1 MAFTGTNSMVQ
12 VGVSMVLQDRFTQE
26 AGKISGS
33 FNGMMNEINNW
44 NRGINM
50 AIGYSFDAGRAMI
63 GGMYDAYK
71 YSAGVS
77 KEILLAAKMS
87 GATTKQQNEMFRL
100 AQEIN
105 SRNPL
110 TALDIASGE
119 KFMAMA
125 GNAPDQIKKM
135 IEPAAQLAAIFGM
148 NLGGKGGVADLMT
161 NIMATFNIP
170 GTQAIDVVDKLG
182 IATTSTNMSL
192 NDLAAAFQY
201 SGAEFR
207 NAKMDMG
214 TAAAAIGVLGDQ
226 GIQASSAG
234 TALANMYRYLT
245 LSITGQR
252 KKGYEALKAIGIDPK
267 SLLDAKGNLKDISTL
282 IKTIGDHLGKDASTQ
297 KATSFFYNAVGV
309 RGSRA
314 LSGLLQDYWTGRN
327 KLETVL
333 AKYNDP
339 KNADWTNKAMQD
351 YMNSPQGKIDVLTSS
366 FENLKVSA
374 GAALAD
380 VFNPILKGLT
390 VIAQVVNTITNTGF
404 GGWVIRIGSM
414 SLMIFTAI
422 QGFRM
427 IYMTTRMITTTFR
440 QQNLQQTQQQT
451 RLVAMNAVYA
461 QIEAHLRTMVAL
473 QMQLT
478 GMQMAP
484 GTRMILPM
492 GGTLGKSKGGKV
504 TVGVPTSIS
513 PNGRIT
519 PGGYANA
526 ISGAAG
532 AVAGAAAGAAGAA
545 AAAGGRAA
553 AGATIGVG
561 SRILGFL
568 GGPWGI
574 GLSIGIPII
583 VDLLGK
589 WFSKDQEENDEAA
602 KRQDDLIQMQNL
614 IQQNMRGDITNA
626 VREGVIQGN
635 AQSPQRL
642 RLDYNSSVHPGSS
655 PAFSEDT
662 DFNYTIIN

>member
-87 GATTKQQNEMFRL
+87 GATTQQQTEMFKL

-105 SRNPL
+105 ARNPL
-110 TALDIASGE
+110 TDVDITSGE

-170 GTQAIDVVDKLG
+170 GSQATDVVDKLG

-252 KKGYEALKAIGIDPK
+252 KKGYEALQAIGIDPK

-282 IKTIGDHLGKDASTQ
+282 VKTIGDHLGKDASTQ

-327 KLETVL
+327 KLETVI

-339 KNADWTNKAMQD
+339 NNANWTSNTMQD
-351 YMNSPQGKIDVLTSS
+351 YMKSPQGRIDALTSS

-374 GAALAD
+374 GAALAE

-390 VIAQVVNTITNTGF
+390 VIAQVVNNITNTGF

-414 SLMIFTAI
+414 SIMIFTAI

-427 IYMTTRMITTTFR
+427 IYMTTRMITTTFQ

-451 RLVAMNAVYA
+451 RLVAMNTVYA
-461 QIEAHLRTMVAL
+461 QMEAHLRTMVAL

-484 GTRMILPM
+484 GTRMVLPM

-519 PGGYANA
+519 PGGYANV
-526 ISGAAG
+526 ISSA
-532 AVAGAAAGAAGAA
+532 AGAAAGAAGAA

-602 KRQDDLIQMQNL
+602 KRQEDLIQMQNL

-635 AQSPQRL
+635 AQSPQRV
-642 RLDYNSSVHPGSS
+642 RVDYNGSVHPGSG
-655 PAFSEDT
+655 PAFSDDT

>member
-87 GATTKQQNEMFRL
+87 GATTQQQNELFRL

-105 SRNPL
+105 ARNPL

-119 KFMAMA
+119 RFMAMA

-170 GTQAIDVVDKLG
+170 GSQATDVVDKLG

-252 KKGYEALKAIGIDPK
+252 KKGYEALQSIGIDPK
-267 SLLDAKGNLKDISTL
+267 SLLTAKGDLKDIAT
-282 IKTIGDHLGKDASTQ
+282 IVKIIGDHLGKNASTQ

-314 LSGLLQDYWTGRN
+314 MSALLQDYWTGRN

-339 KNADWTNKAMQD
+339 NNANWTSNTMQD
-351 YMNSPQGKIDVLTSS
+351 YMKSPQGRIDALTSS

-390 VIAQVVNTITNTGF
+390 VISKVVNTITNTGF

-414 SLMIFTAI
+414 SVMIFTAI

-451 RLVAMNAVYA
+451 RLVAMNGVYA

-492 GGTLGKSKGGKV
+492 GGTLGKSKGGRV

-513 PNGRIT
+513 PNGGRIN

-526 ISGAAG
+526 ISSA
-532 AVAGAAAGAAGAA
+532 AGAAAGAAGAA
-545 AAAGGRAA
+545 AAAGGRVAA
-553 AGATIGVG
+553 KATFSLG
-561 SRILGFL
+561 RTLLGFL
-568 GGPWGI
+568 GGWP
-574 GLSIGIPII
+574 GLAISIGAPII
-583 VDLLGK
+583 IDLLGGI
-589 WFSKDQEENDEAA
+589 FKDNKESNDEAA
-602 KRQDDLIQMQNL
+602 RRQEDLIQMQNL

-642 RLDYNSSVHPGSS
+642 RLDYNNGSIHPSSGPIFGD
-655 PAFSEDT
+655 DT
-662 DFNYTIIN
+662 DFNYGIFN

>member
-33 FNGMMNEINNW
+33 FKGMMNEINDW

-87 GATTKQQNEMFRL
+87 GATTQQQNEMFRL

-170 GTQAIDVVDKLG
+170 GTQATDVVDKLG

-207 NAKMDMG
+207 NAKMDIG
-214 TAAAAIGVLGDQ
+214 TASAAIGVLGDQ

-252 KKGYEALKAIGIDPK
+252 KKGYEALKAIGIEPK

-282 IKTIGDHLGKDASTQ
+282 VKTIGDHLGKDASTQ

-327 KLETVL
+327 KLETVM

-351 YMNSPQGKIDVLTSS
+351 YMKSPQGRIDALTSS

-380 VFNPILKGLT
+380 VFNPILKGIT
-390 VIAQVVNTITNTGF
+390 TISNVVNQITNTGF
-404 GGWVIRIGSM
+404 GGWIIRVGSM
-414 SLMIFTAI
+414 SVMIFTAI

-427 IYMTTRMITTTFR
+427 IYMTTRMITTTFQ
-440 QQNLQQTQQQT
+440 QQNAQQTQQQAK
-451 RLVAMNAVYA
+451 LVGMNAVYT
-461 QIEAHLRTMVAL
+461 QMEAHLRTMVAL

-478 GMQMAP
+478 GLQMAP
-484 GTRMILPM
+484 GTRMTLPM
-492 GGTLGKSKGGKV
+492 GGTLGKSKSGNV

-526 ISGAAG
+526 ISTATGAA
-532 AVAGAAAGAAGAA
+532 AGAAAGAAG
-545 AAAGGRAA
+545 RAA
-553 AGATIGVG
+553 AGATVGVG

-589 WFSKDQEENDEAA
+589 WFNKDREENDAEA
-602 KRQDDLIQMQNL
+602 KRQEDLMQMQNL
-614 IQQNMRGDITNA
+614 IQQNMAGNITNA

-635 AQSPQRL
+635 SQSPQRFTI
-642 RLDYNSSVHPGSS
+642 DYNGTVNPGAIPSFNND
-655 PAFSEDT
+655 P
-662 DFNYTIIN
+662 DFNFTLVN

>member
-170 GTQAIDVVDKLG
+170 GTQAVDVVDKLG

-267 SLLDAKGNLKDISTL
+267 SLLTAKGDLKDIATI
-282 IKTIGDHLGKDASTQ
+282 IKIIGDHLGKNASTQ

-314 LSGLLQDYWTGRN
+314 MSALLQDYWTGRN

-484 GTRMILPM
+484 GTRMNLPM

-526 ISGAAG
+526 ISSAAG
-532 AVAGAAAGAAGAA
+532 AAAGAAGAAGAA
-545 AAAGGRAA
+545 AAAGRAA
-553 AGATIGVG
+553 AGATLGVG

-589 WFSKDQEENDEAA
+589 WFNKDQEENDEAA
-602 KRQDDLIQMQNL
+602 KRQEDLIQMQNL
-614 IQQNMRGDITNA
+614 IQQNMSGNITNA

-642 RLDYNSSVHPGSS
+642 RLDYNSSVHPGSG

>member
-182 IATTSTNMSL
+182 IATTSTNMSI

-267 SLLDAKGNLKDISTL
+267 SLLTAKGDLKDIATI
-282 IKTIGDHLGKDASTQ
+282 IKIIGDHLGKNASTQ

-314 LSGLLQDYWTGRN
+314 MSALLQDYWTGRN

-478 GMQMAP
+478 GMSMAP
-484 GTRMILPM
+484 GTRMNLPM
-492 GGTLGKSKGGKV
+492 VGTLGKSKGGKV

-526 ISGAAG
+526 ISSA
-532 AVAGAAAGAAGAA
+532 AGAAAGAAGAA

-553 AGATIGVG
+553 AKATFSLG
-561 SRILGFL
+561 RTLLGFL
-568 GGPWGI
+568 GGWP
-574 GLSIGIPII
+574 GLAISIGAPVII
-583 VDLLGK
+583 DLLGGI
-589 WFSKDQEENDEAA
+589 FKDNKESNDEAA
-602 KRQDDLIQMQNL
+602 KRQEDLIQMQNL
-614 IQQNMRGDITNA
+614 IQQNMSGNITNA

-642 RLDYNSSVHPGSS
+642 RLDYNSSVHPGSG

>member
-87 GATTKQQNEMFRL
+87 GATTQQQNEMFRL

-119 KFMAMA
+119 RFMAMA

-170 GTQAIDVVDKLG
+170 GSQATDVVDKLG

-214 TAAAAIGVLGDQ
+214 SAAAAIGVLGDQ

-267 SLLDAKGNLKDISTL
+267 SLLTAKGDLKDIAT
-282 IKTIGDHLGKDASTQ
+282 IVKIIGDHLGKNASTQ

-314 LSGLLQDYWTGRN
+314 MSALLQDYWTGRN

-339 KNADWTNKAMQD
+339 NNANWTSNTMQD
-351 YMNSPQGKIDVLTSS
+351 YMKSPQGRIDALTSS

-390 VIAQVVNTITNTGF
+390 VISHIVNNITNTGF
-404 GGWVIRIGSM
+404 GGWIIRVGSM
-414 SLMIFTAI
+414 SVMIFTAI

-451 RLVAMNAVYA
+451 KLVAMNAVYA

-492 GGTLGKSKGGKV
+492 GGTLGKSKGGRV
-504 TVGVPTSIS
+504 TVGVPTS
-513 PNGRIT
+513 GRIN

-526 ISGAAG
+526 ISSA
-532 AVAGAAAGAAGAA
+532 AGAAAGAAGAATAVGAA

-583 VDLLGK
+583 VDLLGR

-602 KRQDDLIQMQNL
+602 KRQEDLIQMQNL

-642 RLDYNSSVHPGSS
+642 RLDYNGSVHPGSG
-655 PAFSEDT
+655 PAFSDDT

>member
-267 SLLDAKGNLKDISTL
+267 SLLTAKGDLKDIATI
-282 IKTIGDHLGKDASTQ
+282 IKIIGDHLGKNASTQ

-314 LSGLLQDYWTGRN
+314 MSALLQDYWTGRN

-451 RLVAMNAVYA
+451 KLVAMNAVYA

-484 GTRMILPM
+484 GTRMNLPM

-526 ISGAAG
+526 ISSA
-532 AVAGAAAGAAGAA
+532 AGAAAGAAGAA
-545 AAAGGRAA
+545 AAAGRAA
-553 AGATIGVG
+553 AGATLGVG

-602 KRQDDLIQMQNL
+602 KRQEDLIQMQNL

-642 RLDYNSSVHPGSS
+642 RLDYNSSVHPGSG

>member
-33 FNGMMNEINNW
+33 FKGMMNEINDW

-87 GATTKQQNEMFRL
+87 GATTQQQNEMFRL

-119 KFMAMA
+119 RFMAMA

-170 GTQAIDVVDKLG
+170 GTQATDVVDKLG

-252 KKGYEALKAIGIDPK
+252 KKGYEALKAIGIEPK

-282 IKTIGDHLGKDASTQ
+282 VKTIGDHLGKDASTQ

-327 KLETVL
+327 KLETVM
-333 AKYNDP
+333 ARYHDP

-351 YMNSPQGKIDVLTSS
+351 YMKSPQGRIDALTSS

-380 VFNPILKGLT
+380 VFNPILKGIT
-390 VIAQVVNTITNTGF
+390 TISNVVNQITNTGF
-404 GGWVIRIGSM
+404 GGWVIRVGSM
-414 SLMIFTAI
+414 SVMIFTAI

-427 IYMTTRMITTTFR
+427 IYMTTRMITTTFQ
-440 QQNLQQTQQQT
+440 QQNAQQTQQQAK
-451 RLVAMNAVYA
+451 LVGMNAVYT
-461 QIEAHLRTMVAL
+461 QMEAHLRTMVAL

-484 GTRMILPM
+484 GTRMTLPM
-492 GGTLGKSKGGKV
+492 GGTLGKSKSGNV

-526 ISGAAG
+526 ISTATGAA
-532 AVAGAAAGAAGAA
+532 AGAAAGAAGRTAA
-545 AAAGGRAA
+545 KATFSLGR
-553 AGATIGVG
+553 TL
-561 SRILGFL
+561 LGFF
-568 GGPWGI
+568 GGWP
-574 GLSIGIPII
+574 GLAISIGAPVII
-583 VDLLGK
+583 DLLSGI
-589 WFSKDQEENDEAA
+589 FRDNQESHDAEA
-602 KRQDDLIQMQNL
+602 KRQEDLMQMQNL
-614 IQQNMRGDITNA
+614 IQQNMAGNITNA

-635 AQSPQRL
+635 SQSPQRL
-642 RLDYNSSVHPGSS
+642 TIDYNGTVNPGAMPS
-655 PAFSEDT
+655 FNNDT
-662 DFNYTIIN
+662 DFNFTLIN

>member
-87 GATTKQQNEMFRL
+87 GATTQQQTEMFKL

-105 SRNPL
+105 ARNPL
-110 TALDIASGE
+110 TDVDITSGE

-170 GTQAIDVVDKLG
+170 GSQATDVVDKLG

-252 KKGYEALKAIGIDPK
+252 KKGYEALQAIGIDPK

-282 IKTIGDHLGKDASTQ
+282 VKTIGDHLGKDASTQ

-327 KLETVL
+327 KLETVI

-339 KNADWTNKAMQD
+339 NNANWTSNTMQD
-351 YMNSPQGKIDVLTSS
+351 YMKSPQGRIDALTSS

-374 GAALAD
+374 GAALAE

-390 VIAQVVNTITNTGF
+390 VIAQVVNNITNTGF

-414 SLMIFTAI
+414 SIMIFTAI

-427 IYMTTRMITTTFR
+427 IYMTTRMITTTFQ
-440 QQNLQQTQQQT
+440 QQNAQQTQQQT
-451 RLVAMNAVYA
+451 RLVAMNTVYA

-484 GTRMILPM
+484 GTRMNLPM
-492 GGTLGKSKGGKV
+492 GGTLGKSAGGRV

-526 ISGAAG
+526 ISSA
-532 AVAGAAAGAAGAA
+532 AGAAAGAAGAA
-545 AAAGGRAA
+545 AAAGGRVAA
-553 AGATIGVG
+553 KATFSLG
-561 SRILGFL
+561 RTLLGFL
-568 GGPWGI
+568 GGWP
-574 GLSIGIPII
+574 GLAISIGAPII
-583 VDLLGK
+583 IDILGNI
-589 WFSKDQEENDEAA
+589 FKDNKESNDEAA
-602 KRQDDLIQMQNL
+602 KRQEDLIQMQNI

-635 AQSPQRL
+635 AQSPQRV
-642 RLDYNSSVHPGSS
+642 RVDYNGSVHPGSG
-655 PAFSEDT
+655 PAFSDDT

>member
-33 FNGMMNEINNW
+33 FKGMMNEINDW

-87 GATTKQQNEMFRL
+87 GATTQQQNEMFRL

-119 KFMAMA
+119 RFMAMA

-170 GTQAIDVVDKLG
+170 GTQATDVVDKLG

-207 NAKMDMG
+207 NAKMDVG

-252 KKGYEALKAIGIDPK
+252 KKGYEALKAIGIEPK

-282 IKTIGDHLGKDASTQ
+282 VKTIGDHLGKDASTQ

-327 KLETVL
+327 KLETVM

-351 YMNSPQGKIDVLTSS
+351 YMKSPQGRIDALTSS
-366 FENLKVSA
+366 LENLKVSA

-380 VFNPILKGLT
+380 VFNPILKGIT
-390 VIAQVVNTITNTGF
+390 TISNVVNQITNTGF
-404 GGWVIRIGSM
+404 GGWVIRVGSM
-414 SLMIFTAI
+414 SVMIFTAI

-427 IYMTTRMITTTFR
+427 IYMTTRMITTTFQ
-440 QQNLQQTQQQT
+440 QQNAQQTQQQAK
-451 RLVAMNAVYA
+451 LVGMNAVYT
-461 QIEAHLRTMVAL
+461 QMEAHLRTMVAL

-484 GTRMILPM
+484 GTRMTLPM
-492 GGTLGKSKGGKV
+492 GGTLGKSKSGNV

-526 ISGAAG
+526 ISTATGAA
-532 AVAGAAAGAAGAA
+532 AGAAAGAAG
-545 AAAGGRAA
+545 RAA
-553 AGATIGVG
+553 AGATVGVG

-589 WFSKDQEENDEAA
+589 WFNKDQEENDEAA
-602 KRQDDLIQMQNL
+602 KRQEDLMQMQNL
-614 IQQNMRGDITNA
+614 IQQNIASNMTNA

-635 AQSPQRL
+635 SQSPQRL
-642 RLDYNSSVHPGSS
+642 TIDYNGTVNPGAMPS
-655 PAFSEDT
+655 FNNDT
-662 DFNYTIIN
+662 DFNFTLVN

>member
-87 GATTKQQNEMFRL
+87 GATTQQQNELFRL

-105 SRNPL
+105 ARNPL
-110 TALDIASGE
+110 TDVDITSGE

-125 GNAPDQIKKM
+125 GNAPEQIKKM

-170 GTQAIDVVDKLG
+170 GSQATDVVDKLG

-252 KKGYEALKAIGIDPK
+252 KKGYEALQAIGIDPK
-267 SLLDAKGNLKDISTL
+267 SLLTAKGDLKDIAT
-282 IKTIGDHLGKDASTQ
+282 IVKIIGDHLGKDASTQ

-314 LSGLLQDYWTGRN
+314 MSALLQDYWTGRN

-339 KNADWTNKAMQD
+339 NNANWTSNTMQD
-351 YMNSPQGKIDVLTSS
+351 YMKSPQGRIDALTSS

-374 GAALAD
+374 GAALAE

-390 VIAQVVNTITNTGF
+390 VISQVVNTITNTGF
-404 GGWVIRIGSM
+404 GGWIIRIGSM
-414 SLMIFTAI
+414 SVMIFTAI

-451 RLVAMNAVYA
+451 RLVAMNTVYA
-461 QIEAHLRTMVAL
+461 QMEAHLRTMVAL

-478 GMQMAP
+478 GMSMAP
-484 GTRMILPM
+484 GTRMNLPM

-519 PGGYANA
+519 PGGYANV
-526 ISGAAG
+526 ISSA
-532 AVAGAAAGAAGAA
+532 AGAAAGAAGAA

-602 KRQDDLIQMQNL
+602 KRQEDLIQMQNL

-635 AQSPQRL
+635 AQSPQRV
-642 RLDYNSSVHPGSS
+642 RVDYNGSVHPGSG
-655 PAFSEDT
+655 PAFSDDT

>member
-87 GATTKQQNEMFRL
+87 GATTQQQNEMFKL

-110 TALDIASGE
+110 TALDISSGE

-170 GTQAIDVVDKLG
+170 GSQATDVVNKLG

-201 SGAEFR
+201 SGAEMR
-207 NAKMDMG
+207 NAKLDMG

-252 KKGYEALKAIGIDPK
+252 KKGYQALQAIGIDPK

-282 IKTIGDHLGKDASTQ
+282 VKVIGDHLGKNASTQ
-297 KATSFFYNAVGV
+297 RATSFFYNAVGV

-314 LSGLLQDYWTGRN
+314 MSALLQDYWTGRN
-327 KLETVL
+327 KLETVM
-333 AKYNDP
+333 AKYNAP
-339 KNADWTNKAMQD
+339 ENANWTQNTMSD
-351 YMNSPQGKIDVLTSS
+351 YMKSPQGRIDALTSS

-380 VFNPILKGLT
+380 VFNPMLKGIT
-390 VIAQVVNTITNTGF
+390 QVSNIVNQITNTGF
-404 GGWVIRIGSM
+404 GGWIIRVGSM
-414 SLMIFTAI
+414 SIMIFTAI

-451 RLVAMNAVYA
+451 KLVSMNAIYV
-461 QIEAHLRTMVAL
+461 QMEAHLRTMVAL

-484 GTRMILPM
+484 GTRMVLPM
-492 GGTLGKSKGGKV
+492 GGSLGKSAGGRV

-513 PNGRIT
+513 ANGRIT
-519 PGGYANA
+519 PGGYANVIGSA
-526 ISGAAG
+526 
-532 AVAGAAAGAAGAA
+532 AGAAAGAAGAA

-553 AGATIGVG
+553 ASATVGLG
-561 SRILGFL
+561 SRLLGFL

-589 WFSKDQEENDEAA
+589 WFSKDEEENNEAA
-602 KRQDDLIQMQNL
+602 KRQEDLIQMQNI
-614 IQQNMRGDITNA
+614 IQQNMNGTITNA

-642 RLDYNSSVHPGSS
+642 QINYNGSVHPGSNS
-655 PAFSEDT
+655 FGNDS
-662 DFNYTIIN
+662 DFDFTLIN

>member
-119 KFMAMA
+119 RFMAMA

-170 GTQAIDVVDKLG
+170 GTQATDVVDKLG

-214 TAAAAIGVLGDQ
+214 SAAAAIGVLGDQ

-252 KKGYEALKAIGIDPK
+252 KKGYEALKSIGIDPK
-267 SLLDAKGNLKDISTL
+267 SLLTAKGDLKDIAT
-282 IKTIGDHLGKDASTQ
+282 IVKIIGDHLGKNASTK

-314 LSGLLQDYWTGRN
+314 MSALLQDYWTGRN

-390 VIAQVVNTITNTGF
+390 VISKVVNTITNTGF

-451 RLVAMNAVYA
+451 KLVAMNAVYA

-526 ISGAAG
+526 ISSAAG
-532 AVAGAAAGAAGAA
+532 AAAGAAGAAGAA
-545 AAAGGRAA
+545 AAAGRAA
-553 AGATIGVG
+553 AGATLGVG

-602 KRQDDLIQMQNL
+602 KRQEDLIQMQNL
-614 IQQNMRGDITNA
+614 IQQNMSGNITNA

-642 RLDYNSSVHPGSS
+642 RLDYNSSVHPGSG

>member
-77 KEILLAAKMS
+77 KEIFLAAKMS
-87 GATTKQQNEMFRL
+87 GATTQQQNELFKL
-100 AQEIN
+100 AQDIN

-119 KFMAMA
+119 RFMAMA

-170 GTQAIDVVDKLG
+170 GSQAADVVDKLG

-252 KKGYEALKAIGIDPK
+252 KKGYEALQAIGIDPK
-267 SLLDAKGNLKDISTL
+267 SLLTAKGDLKDIST
-282 IKTIGDHLGKDASTQ
+282 IVKIIGDHLGKNASTQ

-314 LSGLLQDYWTGRN
+314 MSALLQDYWTGRN
-327 KLETVL
+327 KLETVM
-333 AKYNDP
+333 ARYHDP
-339 KNADWTNKAMQD
+339 KNANWANNTVQEWMNKPIGRIAA
-351 YMNSPQGKIDVLTSS
+351 LTSS
-366 FENLKVSA
+366 LENLKVSA

-380 VFNPILKGLT
+380 VFNPILRGII
-390 VIAQVVNTITNTGF
+390 VISNVVNQITNTGF

-414 SLMIFTAI
+414 SVMIFTAI

-427 IYMTTRMITTTFR
+427 IYMTTRMITTTFK

-451 RLVAMNAVYA
+451 RLVAMNVVYA

-484 GTRMILPM
+484 GTRMNLPM
-492 GGTLGKSKGGKV
+492 GGTLGKSKGGRV

-532 AVAGAAAGAAGAA
+532 AAAGAAGAA
-545 AAAGGRAA
+545 AAAGRVA
-553 AGATIGVG
+553 AGATLGVG

-602 KRQDDLIQMQNL
+602 KRQEDLIQMQNL

-642 RLDYNSSVHPGSS
+642 RLDYNSSVHPGSG
-655 PAFSEDT
+655 PAFSDDT

>member
-484 GTRMILPM
+484 GTRMNLPM

-526 ISGAAG
+526 ISSA
-532 AVAGAAAGAAGAA
+532 AGAAAGAAGAA
-545 AAAGGRAA
+545 AAAGGRVAA
-553 AGATIGVG
+553 KATFSLG
-561 SRILGFL
+561 RTLLGFL
-568 GGPWGI
+568 GGWP
-574 GLSIGIPII
+574 GLAISIGAPII
-583 VDLLGK
+583 IDLLGGIFK
-589 WFSKDQEENDEAA
+589 NNKESNDEAA
-602 KRQDDLIQMQNL
+602 KRQEDLIQMQNL

-642 RLDYNSSVHPGSS
+642 RLDYNSSVHPGSG

>member
-484 GTRMILPM
+484 GTRMNLPM
-492 GGTLGKSKGGKV
+492 GGTLGKSKSGKV

-526 ISGAAG
+526 ISSA
-532 AVAGAAAGAAGAA
+532 AGAAAGAAGAA
-545 AAAGGRAA
+545 AAAGGRVAA
-553 AGATIGVG
+553 KATFSLG
-561 SRILGFL
+561 RTLLGFL
-568 GGPWGI
+568 GGWP
-574 GLSIGIPII
+574 GLAISIGAPVII
-583 VDLLGK
+583 DLLSGI
-589 WFSKDQEENDEAA
+589 FKDNKESNDEAA
-602 KRQDDLIQMQNL
+602 KRQEDLIQMQNL
-614 IQQNMRGDITNA
+614 IQQNMSGNITNA

-642 RLDYNSSVHPGSS
+642 RLDYNSSVHPGSG

>member
-366 FENLKVSA
+366 FENLRVSA

-404 GGWVIRIGSM
+404 GGWAIRIGSM

-451 RLVAMNAVYA
+451 RLVAMNVVYA

-484 GTRMILPM
+484 GTRMNLPM

-526 ISGAAG
+526 ISSA
-532 AVAGAAAGAAGAA
+532 AGAAAGAAGAA
-545 AAAGGRAA
+545 AAAGGRVAA
-553 AGATIGVG
+553 KATFSLG
-561 SRILGFL
+561 RTLLGFL
-568 GGPWGI
+568 GGWP
-574 GLSIGIPII
+574 GLAISIGAPII
-583 VDLLGK
+583 IDLLGGI
-589 WFSKDQEENDEAA
+589 FKDNKESNDEAA

-642 RLDYNSSVHPGSS
+642 RLDYNSSVHPGSG

>member
-33 FNGMMNEINNW
+33 FKGMMNEINDW

-87 GATTKQQNEMFRL
+87 GATTQQQNEMFRL

-170 GTQAIDVVDKLG
+170 GTQATDVVDKLG

-207 NAKMDMG
+207 NAKLDMG

-252 KKGYEALKAIGIDPK
+252 KKGYEALKAIGIEPK

-282 IKTIGDHLGKDASTQ
+282 VKTIGDHLGKDASTQ

-327 KLETVL
+327 KLETVI

-351 YMNSPQGKIDVLTSS
+351 YMKSPQGRIDALTSS

-380 VFNPILKGLT
+380 VFNPILKGIT
-390 VIAQVVNTITNTGF
+390 TISNVVNQITNTGF
-404 GGWVIRIGSM
+404 GGWIIRVGSM
-414 SLMIFTAI
+414 SVMIFTAI

-427 IYMTTRMITTTFR
+427 IYMTTRMITTTFQ
-440 QQNLQQTQQQT
+440 QQNAQQTQQQAK
-451 RLVAMNAVYA
+451 LVGMNAVYT
-461 QIEAHLRTMVAL
+461 QMEAHLRTMVAL

-478 GMQMAP
+478 GLQMAP
-484 GTRMILPM
+484 GTRMTLPM
-492 GGTLGKSKGGKV
+492 GGTLGKSKSGNV

-526 ISGAAG
+526 ISTATGAA
-532 AVAGAAAGAAGAA
+532 AGAAAGAAG
-545 AAAGGRAA
+545 RAA
-553 AGATIGVG
+553 AGATVGVG

-589 WFSKDQEENDEAA
+589 WFNKDQEENDEAA
-602 KRQDDLIQMQNL
+602 KRQEDLMQMQNL
-614 IQQNMRGDITNA
+614 IQQNMAGNITNA

-635 AQSPQRL
+635 SQSPQRL
-642 RLDYNSSVHPGSS
+642 TLDYNGTVNPGAMPS
-655 PAFSEDT
+655 FNNDT
-662 DFNYTIIN
+662 DFNFTLVN

>member
-207 NAKMDMG
+207 NAKIDMG

-252 KKGYEALKAIGIDPK
+252 KKGYEALKSIGIDPK

-282 IKTIGDHLGKDASTQ
+282 IKTIGDHLGKNASTQ

-314 LSGLLQDYWTGRN
+314 MSALLQDYWTGRN

-451 RLVAMNAVYA
+451 KLVAMNAVYA

-526 ISGAAG
+526 ISSA
-532 AVAGAAAGAAGAA
+532 AGAAAGAAGAA
-545 AAAGGRAA
+545 AAAGRAA

-642 RLDYNSSVHPGSS
+642 RLDYNSSVHPGSG

>member
-267 SLLDAKGNLKDISTL
+267 SLLTAKGDLKDIATI
-282 IKTIGDHLGKDASTQ
+282 IKIIGDHLGKNASTQ

-314 LSGLLQDYWTGRN
+314 MSALLQDYWTGRN

-351 YMNSPQGKIDVLTSS
+351 YMNSPQGRIDVLTSS

-484 GTRMILPM
+484 GTRMNLPM

-526 ISGAAG
+526 ISSA
-532 AVAGAAAGAAGAA
+532 AGAAAGAAGAA

-602 KRQDDLIQMQNL
+602 KRQEDLIQMQNL
-614 IQQNMRGDITNA
+614 IQQNMSGNITNA

-642 RLDYNSSVHPGSS
+642 RLDYNSSVHPGSG

>member
-267 SLLDAKGNLKDISTL
+267 SLLTAKGDLKDIATI
-282 IKTIGDHLGKDASTQ
+282 IKIIGDHLGKNASTQ

-314 LSGLLQDYWTGRN
+314 MSALLQDYWTGRN

-351 YMNSPQGKIDVLTSS
+351 YMNSPQGRIDVLTSS

-422 QGFRM
+422 QGSRM

-484 GTRMILPM
+484 GTRMNLPM

-526 ISGAAG
+526 ISSA
-532 AVAGAAAGAAGAA
+532 AGAAAGAAGAA

-602 KRQDDLIQMQNL
+602 KRQEDLIQMQNL
-614 IQQNMRGDITNA
+614 IQQNMSGNITNA

-642 RLDYNSSVHPGSS
+642 RLDYNSSVHPGSG

>member
-33 FNGMMNEINNW
+33 FKGMMNEINDW

-77 KEILLAAKMS
+77 KEILLAANMS
-87 GATTKQQNEMFRL
+87 GATTQQQNEMFRL

-135 IEPAAQLAAIFGM
+135 IEPASQLAAIFGM

-170 GTQAIDVVDKLG
+170 GTQATDVVDKLG

-252 KKGYEALKAIGIDPK
+252 KKGYEALKAIGIEPK

-327 KLETVL
+327 KLETVI

-339 KNADWTNKAMQD
+339 NNADWTNKAMQD
-351 YMNSPQGKIDVLTSS
+351 YMKSPQGRIDALTSS

-380 VFNPILKGLT
+380 VFNPILKGIT
-390 VIAQVVNTITNTGF
+390 VISNVVNQITNTGF
-404 GGWVIRIGSM
+404 GGWVIRVGSM
-414 SLMIFTAI
+414 SVMIFTAI

-427 IYMTTRMITTTFR
+427 IYMTTRMITTTFQ
-440 QQNLQQTQQQT
+440 QQNAQQTQQQAK
-451 RLVAMNAVYA
+451 LVGMNAVYT
-461 QIEAHLRTMVAL
+461 QMEAHLRTMVAL

-484 GTRMILPM
+484 GTRMTLPM
-492 GGTLGKSKGGKV
+492 GGTLGKSKSGNV

-526 ISGAAG
+526 ISTAAG
-532 AVAGAAAGAAGAA
+532 AATGAAAGAAG
-545 AAAGGRAA
+545 RAA
-553 AGATIGVG
+553 AGATVGVG

-589 WFSKDQEENDEAA
+589 WFNKDQEENDEAA
-602 KRQDDLIQMQNL
+602 KRQEDLMQMQNL
-614 IQQNMRGDITNA
+614 IQQNMTGNITNA

-635 AQSPQRL
+635 AQSPQRI
-642 RLDYNSSVHPGSS
+642 SVNVNGSTHPGSIPINADS
-655 PAFSEDT
+655 IDT
-662 DFNYTIIN
+662 DITLIN

>member
-87 GATTKQQNEMFRL
+87 GATTQQQNEMFKL

-170 GTQAIDVVDKLG
+170 GSQATDVVDKLG

-282 IKTIGDHLGKDASTQ
+282 VKTIGDHLGKDASTQ

-327 KLETVL
+327 KLETVR
-333 AKYNDP
+333 ARYNDP

-351 YMNSPQGKIDVLTSS
+351 YMNSPQGRIDALTSS

-390 VIAQVVNTITNTGF
+390 VISNVVNQITNTGF

-414 SLMIFTAI
+414 SVMIFTAI

-427 IYMTTRMITTTFR
+427 IYMTTRMITTTFQ
-440 QQNLQQTQQQT
+440 QQNAQQTQQQT
-451 RLVAMNAVYA
+451 RLVAMNAVYI
-461 QIEAHLRTMVAL
+461 QMEAHLRTMVAL

-484 GTRMILPM
+484 GTRMNLPM

-526 ISGAAG
+526 ISSA
-532 AVAGAAAGAAGAA
+532 AGAAAGAAGAA

-553 AGATIGVG
+553 AKATFSLG
-561 SRILGFL
+561 RTLLGFL
-568 GGPWGI
+568 GGWP
-574 GLSIGIPII
+574 GLAISIGAPVII
-583 VDLLGK
+583 DLLSGI
-589 WFSKDQEENDEAA
+589 FKDNKESNDEAA
-602 KRQDDLIQMQNL
+602 KRQEDLIQMQNL

-642 RLDYNSSVHPGSS
+642 QLDYNSRVHPGSG
-655 PAFSEDT
+655 PAFGDDT
-662 DFNYTIIN
+662 DFNFTLIN

>member
-77 KEILLAAKMS
+77 KEIFLAAKMS
-87 GATTKQQNEMFRL
+87 GATTQQQNELFKL
-100 AQEIN
+100 AQDIN

-119 KFMAMA
+119 RFMAMA

-170 GTQAIDVVDKLG
+170 GSQAADVVDKLG

-252 KKGYEALKAIGIDPK
+252 KKGYEALQAIGIDPK
-267 SLLDAKGNLKDISTL
+267 SLLTAKGDLKDIST
-282 IKTIGDHLGKDASTQ
+282 IVKIIGDHLGKNASTQ

-314 LSGLLQDYWTGRN
+314 MSALLQDYWTGRN
-327 KLETVL
+327 KLETVM
-333 AKYNDP
+333 ARYHDP
-339 KNADWTNKAMQD
+339 KNANWANNTVQEWMNKPIGRIAA
-351 YMNSPQGKIDVLTSS
+351 LTSS
-366 FENLKVSA
+366 LENLKVSA

-380 VFNPILKGLT
+380 VFNPILKGII
-390 VIAQVVNTITNTGF
+390 VISNVVNQITNTGF

-414 SLMIFTAI
+414 SVMIFTAI

-451 RLVAMNAVYA
+451 RLVAMNGVYA

-492 GGTLGKSKGGKV
+492 GGTLGKSKGGRV

-513 PNGRIT
+513 PNGGRIN

-532 AVAGAAAGAAGAA
+532 AAAGAAGAAGAA
-545 AAAGGRAA
+545 AAAGRAA
-553 AGATIGVG
+553 AGATLGVG

-602 KRQDDLIQMQNL
+602 RRQEDLIQMQNL

-642 RLDYNSSVHPGSS
+642 RLDYNSSVHPGSG
-655 PAFSEDT
+655 PAFSDDT

>member
-267 SLLDAKGNLKDISTL
+267 SLLTAKGDLKDIATI
-282 IKTIGDHLGKDASTQ
+282 IKIIGDHLGKNASTQ

-314 LSGLLQDYWTGRN
+314 MSALLQDYWTGRN

-414 SLMIFTAI
+414 SVMIFTAI

-451 RLVAMNAVYA
+451 KLVAMNAVYA

-532 AVAGAAAGAAGAA
+532 AAAGAAGAAGAA
-545 AAAGGRAA
+545 AAAGRAA
-553 AGATIGVG
+553 AGATLGVG

-602 KRQDDLIQMQNL
+602 KRQEDLIQMQNL
-614 IQQNMRGDITNA
+614 IQQNMSGNITNA

-642 RLDYNSSVHPGSS
+642 RLDYNSSVHPGSG

>member
-33 FNGMMNEINNW
+33 FKGMMNEINDW

-87 GATTKQQNEMFRL
+87 GATTQQQNEMFRL

-170 GTQAIDVVDKLG
+170 GTQATDVVDKLG

-282 IKTIGDHLGKDASTQ
+282 VKTIGDHLGKDASTQ

-327 KLETVL
+327 KLETVM

-339 KNADWTNKAMQD
+339 NNANWTSNAMQD
-351 YMNSPQGKIDVLTSS
+351 YMKSPQGRIDALTSS

-380 VFNPILKGLT
+380 VFNPILKGIT
-390 VIAQVVNTITNTGF
+390 VISNVVNQITNTGF

-414 SLMIFTAI
+414 SVMIFTAI

-427 IYMTTRMITTTFR
+427 IYMTTRMITTTFQ
-440 QQNLQQTQQQT
+440 QQNAQQTQQQAK
-451 RLVAMNAVYA
+451 LVGMNAVYT
-461 QIEAHLRTMVAL
+461 QMEAHLRTMVAL

-484 GTRMILPM
+484 GTRMTLPM
-492 GGTLGKSKGGKV
+492 GGTLGKSKSGNV

-526 ISGAAG
+526 ISTATGAA
-532 AVAGAAAGAAGAA
+532 AGAAAGAAGRTAA
-545 AAAGGRAA
+545 K
-553 AGATIGVG
+553 ATFSLGKTL
-561 SRILGFL
+561 LGFF
-568 GGPWGI
+568 GGWP
-574 GLSIGIPII
+574 GLAISIGAPVII
-583 VDLLGK
+583 DLLSGI
-589 WFSKDQEENDEAA
+589 FKDNQESHDAEA
-602 KRQDDLIQMQNL
+602 KRQEDLMQMQNI
-614 IQQNMRGDITNA
+614 IQQNMTSNLTNA

-635 AQSPQRL
+635 SQSPQRL
-642 RLDYNSSVHPGSS
+642 TLDYNGTVNPGAMPS
-655 PAFSEDT
+655 FNNDT
-662 DFNYTIIN
+662 DFNFTLVN

>member
-87 GATTKQQNEMFRL
+87 GATTQQQNEMFKL

-170 GTQAIDVVDKLG
+170 GSQATDVVDKLG

-282 IKTIGDHLGKDASTQ
+282 VKTIGDHLGKDASTQ

-327 KLETVL
+327 KLETVR
-333 AKYNDP
+333 ARYNDP

-351 YMNSPQGKIDVLTSS
+351 YMNSPQGRIDALTSS

-390 VIAQVVNTITNTGF
+390 VISQVVNTITNTGF

-414 SLMIFTAI
+414 SVMIFTAI

-451 RLVAMNAVYA
+451 RLAAMNVVYA
-461 QIEAHLRTMVAL
+461 QMEAHLRTMVAL
-473 QMQLT
+473 QMELT

-484 GTRMILPM
+484 GTRMNLPM

-519 PGGYANA
+519 PGGYVNA
-526 ISGAAG
+526 ISGA
-532 AVAGAAAGAAGAA
+532 AGAAAGAAGAA
-545 AAAGGRAA
+545 AAAGGRVAA
-553 AGATIGVG
+553 KATFSLG
-561 SRILGFL
+561 RTLLGFL
-568 GGPWGI
+568 GGWP
-574 GLSIGIPII
+574 GLAISIGAPII
-583 VDLLGK
+583 IDLLGGI
-589 WFSKDQEENDEAA
+589 FKDNKESNDEAA
-602 KRQDDLIQMQNL
+602 KRQEDLIQMQNL

-642 RLDYNSSVHPGSS
+642 RLDYNGSVHPGSG
-655 PAFSEDT
+655 PAFSDDT
-662 DFNYTIIN
+662 DFNYTIVN

>member
-267 SLLDAKGNLKDISTL
+267 SLLTAKGDLKDIATI
-282 IKTIGDHLGKDASTQ
+282 IKIIGDHLGKNASTQ

-314 LSGLLQDYWTGRN
+314 MSALLQDYWTGRN

-339 KNADWTNKAMQD
+339 KNADWTNRAMQD
-351 YMNSPQGKIDVLTSS
+351 YMNSPQGRIDVLTSS

-390 VIAQVVNTITNTGF
+390 VISQVVNTITNTGF

-484 GTRMILPM
+484 GTRMNLPM

-526 ISGAAG
+526 ISSA
-532 AVAGAAAGAAGAA
+532 AGAAAGAAGAA
-545 AAAGGRAA
+545 AAAGGRVA

-602 KRQDDLIQMQNL
+602 KRQEDLIQMQSL
-614 IQQNMRGDITNA
+614 IQQNMSGNITNA

-642 RLDYNSSVHPGSS
+642 RLDYNSSVHPGSG

>member
-267 SLLDAKGNLKDISTL
+267 SLLTAKGDLKDIATI
-282 IKTIGDHLGKDASTQ
+282 IKIIGDHLGKNASTQ

-314 LSGLLQDYWTGRN
+314 MSALLQDYWTGRN

-414 SLMIFTAI
+414 SVMIFTAI

-484 GTRMILPM
+484 GTRMNLPM

-526 ISGAAG
+526 ISSA
-532 AVAGAAAGAAGAA
+532 AGAAAGAAGAA
-545 AAAGGRAA
+545 AAAGRAA
-553 AGATIGVG
+553 AGATLGVG

-602 KRQDDLIQMQNL
+602 KRQEDLIQMQNL
-614 IQQNMRGDITNA
+614 IQQNMSGNITNA

-642 RLDYNSSVHPGSS
+642 RLDYNSSVHPGSG

>member
-267 SLLDAKGNLKDISTL
+267 SLLTAKGDLKDIATI
-282 IKTIGDHLGKDASTQ
+282 IKIIGDHLGKNASTQ

-314 LSGLLQDYWTGRN
+314 MSALLQDYWTGRN

-333 AKYNDP
+333 SKYNDP

-526 ISGAAG
+526 ISSAAG
-532 AVAGAAAGAAGAA
+532 AAAGAAGAAGAA
-545 AAAGGRAA
+545 AAAGRAA
-553 AGATIGVG
+553 AGATLGVG

-602 KRQDDLIQMQNL
+602 KRQEDLIQMQNL
-614 IQQNMRGDITNA
+614 IQQNMSGNITNA

-642 RLDYNSSVHPGSS
+642 RLDYNSSVHPGSG

>member
-267 SLLDAKGNLKDISTL
+267 SLLDAKGNLKDIATI
-282 IKTIGDHLGKDASTQ
+282 IKIIGDHLGKNASTQ

-314 LSGLLQDYWTGRN
+314 MSALLQDYWTGRN

-351 YMNSPQGKIDVLTSS
+351 YMNSPQGRIDVLTSS

-484 GTRMILPM
+484 GTRMNLPM

-526 ISGAAG
+526 ISSA
-532 AVAGAAAGAAGAA
+532 AGAAAGAAGAA

-602 KRQDDLIQMQNL
+602 KRQEDLIQMQNL
-614 IQQNMRGDITNA
+614 IQQNMSGNITNA

-642 RLDYNSSVHPGSS
+642 RLDYNSSVHPGSG

>member
-33 FNGMMNEINNW
+33 FKGMMNEINDW

-87 GATTKQQNEMFRL
+87 GATTQQQNEMFRL

-119 KFMAMA
+119 KFMAKA

-170 GTQAIDVVDKLG
+170 GTQATDVVDKLG

-252 KKGYEALKAIGIDPK
+252 KKGYEALKAIGIEPK

-282 IKTIGDHLGKDASTQ
+282 VKTIGDHLGKDASTQ

-327 KLETVL
+327 KLETVM

-339 KNADWTNKAMQD
+339 NNANWTSNAMQD
-351 YMNSPQGKIDVLTSS
+351 YMKSPQGRIDALTSS

-380 VFNPILKGLT
+380 VFNPILKGIT
-390 VIAQVVNTITNTGF
+390 TISNVVNQITNTGF
-404 GGWVIRIGSM
+404 GGWIIRVGSM
-414 SLMIFTAI
+414 SVMIFTAI

-427 IYMTTRMITTTFR
+427 IYMTTRMITTTFQ
-440 QQNLQQTQQQT
+440 QQNAQQTQQQAK
-451 RLVAMNAVYA
+451 LVGMNAVYT
-461 QIEAHLRTMVAL
+461 QMEAHLRTMVAL

-478 GMQMAP
+478 GLQMAP
-484 GTRMILPM
+484 GTRMTLPM
-492 GGTLGKSKGGKV
+492 GGTLGKSKSGNV

-526 ISGAAG
+526 ISTATGAA
-532 AVAGAAAGAAGAA
+532 AGAAAGAAG
-545 AAAGGRAA
+545 RAA
-553 AGATIGVG
+553 AGATVGVG

-589 WFSKDQEENDEAA
+589 WFNKDQEENDEAA
-602 KRQDDLIQMQNL
+602 KRQEDLMQMQNL
-614 IQQNMRGDITNA
+614 IQQNMTSNLTNA

-635 AQSPQRL
+635 SQSPQRL
-642 RLDYNSSVHPGSS
+642 TIDYNGTVNPGAMPSFNS
-655 PAFSEDT
+655 DS
-662 DFNYTIIN
+662 DFNFTLVN

>member
-252 KKGYEALKAIGIDPK
+252 KKGYEALRAIGIDPK

-297 KATSFFYNAVGV
+297 KATPFFYNAVGV

-451 RLVAMNAVYA
+451 KLVAMNAVYA

-532 AVAGAAAGAAGAA
+532 AAAGAAGAAGAA

-602 KRQDDLIQMQNL
+602 KRQEDLIQMQNL
-614 IQQNMRGDITNA
+614 IQQNMSGNITNA

-642 RLDYNSSVHPGSS
+642 RLDYNSSVHPGSG

>member
-77 KEILLAAKMS
+77 KEIFLAAKMS
-87 GATTKQQNEMFRL
+87 GATTQQQNELFKL
-100 AQEIN
+100 AQDIN

-119 KFMAMA
+119 RFMAMA

-170 GTQAIDVVDKLG
+170 GSQAADVVNKLG

-267 SLLDAKGNLKDISTL
+267 SLLTAKGDLKDIAT
-282 IKTIGDHLGKDASTQ
+282 IVKIIGDHLGKDASTQ

-314 LSGLLQDYWTGRN
+314 MSALLQDYWTGRN
-327 KLETVL
+327 KLETVM
-333 AKYNDP
+333 ARYHDP
-339 KNADWTNKAMQD
+339 KNANWANNTVQEWMNKPIGRIAA
-351 YMNSPQGKIDVLTSS
+351 LTSS
-366 FENLKVSA
+366 LENLKVSA

-380 VFNPILKGLT
+380 VFNPILRGII
-390 VIAQVVNTITNTGF
+390 VISNVVNQITNTGF

-414 SLMIFTAI
+414 SVMIFTAI

-451 RLVAMNAVYA
+451 KLVAMNVVYA

-484 GTRMILPM
+484 GTRINLPM
-492 GGTLGKSKGGKV
+492 GGTIGKSKGGRV

-519 PGGYANA
+519 PGDYANA
-526 ISGAAG
+526 ISSA
-532 AVAGAAAGAAGAA
+532 AGAAAGAAGAA
-545 AAAGGRAA
+545 AGAGGRAA
-553 AGATIGVG
+553 AKATFSLG
-561 SRILGFL
+561 RTLLGFL
-568 GGPWGI
+568 GGWP
-574 GLSIGIPII
+574 GLAISIGAPIVI
-583 VDLLGK
+583 DLLGSI
-589 WFSKDQEENDEAA
+589 FKDNKESNDEAA
-602 KRQDDLIQMQNL
+602 KRQEDLIQMQNL

-642 RLDYNSSVHPGSS
+642 RLDYNNGSIHPGSG
-655 PAFSEDT
+655 PAFGDDT

>member
-77 KEILLAAKMS
+77 KEILLAAKIS
-87 GATTKQQNEMFRL
+87 GATTQQQNELFRL
-100 AQEIN
+100 AQDIN
-105 SRNPL
+105 ARNPL

-119 KFMAMA
+119 RFMAMA

-170 GTQAIDVVDKLG
+170 GSQAADVVDKLG

-252 KKGYEALKAIGIDPK
+252 KKGYEALQAIGIDPK
-267 SLLDAKGNLKDISTL
+267 SLLTAKGDLKDIFT
-282 IKTIGDHLGKDASTQ
+282 IVKIIGDHLGKNASTQ

-314 LSGLLQDYWTGRN
+314 MSALLQDYWTGRN
-327 KLETVL
+327 KLETVM

-339 KNADWTNKAMQD
+339 NNADWTNKAMQD
-351 YMNSPQGKIDVLTSS
+351 YMKSPQGRIDALTSS

-380 VFNPILKGLT
+380 VFNPILKGIT
-390 VIAQVVNTITNTGF
+390 TISNIVNQITNTGF

-414 SLMIFTAI
+414 SVMIFTAI

-440 QQNLQQTQQQT
+440 QQNAQQTQQQT

-484 GTRMILPM
+484 GTRMNLPM
-492 GGTLGKSKGGKV
+492 GGSLGKSKGGKL

-519 PGGYANA
+519 PGGYANV
-526 ISGAAG
+526 ISSA
-532 AVAGAAAGAAGAA
+532 AGAAAGAAGAA

-553 AGATIGVG
+553 AKATFSLG
-561 SRILGFL
+561 RTLLGFL
-568 GGPWGI
+568 GGWP
-574 GLSIGIPII
+574 GLAISIGAPII
-583 VDLLGK
+583 IDLLGSI
-589 WFSKDQEENDEAA
+589 FKDNKESNDEAA
-602 KRQDDLIQMQNL
+602 RRQEDLIQMQNL

-642 RLDYNSSVHPGSS
+642 RLDYNSSVHPGSG
-655 PAFSEDT
+655 PAFSDDT

>member
-33 FNGMMNEINNW
+33 FKGMMNEINDW

-87 GATTKQQNEMFRL
+87 GATTQQQNEMFRL

-125 GNAPDQIKKM
+125 GNAPDQIKRM

-148 NLGGKGGVADLMT
+148 NLGGRGGVADLMT

-170 GTQAIDVVDKLG
+170 GTQATDVVDKLG

-252 KKGYEALKAIGIDPK
+252 KKGYEALKAIGIEPK

-282 IKTIGDHLGKDASTQ
+282 VKTIGDHLGKDASTQ

-327 KLETVL
+327 KLETVM

-351 YMNSPQGKIDVLTSS
+351 YMKSPQGRIDVLTSS

-380 VFNPILKGLT
+380 VFNPILKGIT
-390 VIAQVVNTITNTGF
+390 TISNVVNQITNTGF
-404 GGWVIRIGSM
+404 GGWIIRVGSM
-414 SLMIFTAI
+414 SVMIFTAI

-427 IYMTTRMITTTFR
+427 IYMTTRMITTTFQ
-440 QQNLQQTQQQT
+440 QQNAQQTQQQAK
-451 RLVAMNAVYA
+451 LVGMNAVYT
-461 QIEAHLRTMVAL
+461 QMEAHLRTMVAL

-478 GMQMAP
+478 GLQMAP

-492 GGTLGKSKGGKV
+492 GGTLGKSKSGNV

-526 ISGAAG
+526 ISTATGAA
-532 AVAGAAAGAAGAA
+532 AGAAAGAAG
-545 AAAGGRAA
+545 RAA
-553 AGATIGVG
+553 AGATVGVG

-583 VDLLGK
+583 VDLLGR
-589 WFSKDQEENDEAA
+589 WFNKDQEENDAEA
-602 KRQDDLIQMQNL
+602 KRQEDLMQMQNL
-614 IQQNMRGDITNA
+614 IQQNMAGNITNA

-635 AQSPQRL
+635 SQSPQRL
-642 RLDYNSSVHPGSS
+642 TIDYNGTVNPGAMPSFNND
-655 PAFSEDT
+655 P
-662 DFNYTIIN
+662 DFNFTLVN

>member
-87 GATTKQQNEMFRL
+87 GATTQQQTEMFKL

-105 SRNPL
+105 ARNPL

-170 GTQAIDVVDKLG
+170 GSQATDVVDKLG

-327 KLETVL
+327 KLEAVM

-339 KNADWTNKAMQD
+339 KNADWTNKAMHD
-351 YMNSPQGKIDVLTSS
+351 YMMSPRGRIDALTSS

-390 VIAQVVNTITNTGF
+390 VISQLVNIITNTGF

-414 SLMIFTAI
+414 SVMIFTAI

-427 IYMTTRMITTTFR
+427 IYMTTRMITTTFQ
-440 QQNLQQTQQQT
+440 QQNIQQTQQQT
-451 RLVAMNAVYA
+451 RLVAMNVVYA
-461 QIEAHLRTMVAL
+461 QMEAHLRTMVAL

-484 GTRMILPM
+484 GTRMVLPM
-492 GGTLGKSKGGKV
+492 GGSLGKSASGKV

-532 AVAGAAAGAAGAA
+532 AAAGAAGAA

-553 AGATIGVG
+553 AKATFSLG
-561 SRILGFL
+561 RTLLGFL
-568 GGPWGI
+568 GGWP
-574 GLSIGIPII
+574 GLAISIGAPII
-583 VDLLGK
+583 IDMLGNI
-589 WFSKDQEENDEAA
+589 FKDNKESNDEAA
-602 KRQDDLIQMQNL
+602 KRQEDLIQMQNL
-614 IQQNMRGDITNA
+614 IQQNMSGNITNA

-642 RLDYNSSVHPGSS
+642 QLDYNGSIHPGSG
-655 PAFSEDT
+655 PTFSDDT
-662 DFNYTIIN
+662 DFNFTLIN

>member
-87 GATTKQQNEMFRL
+87 GATTQQQNELFRL

-105 SRNPL
+105 ARNPL
-110 TALDIASGE
+110 TDVDITSGE

-125 GNAPDQIKKM
+125 GNAPEQIKKM

-170 GTQAIDVVDKLG
+170 GSQATDVVDKLG

-252 KKGYEALKAIGIDPK
+252 KKGYEALQAIGIDPK
-267 SLLDAKGNLKDISTL
+267 SLLTAKGDLKDIATI
-282 IKTIGDHLGKDASTQ
+282 IKIIGDHLGKNASTQ

-314 LSGLLQDYWTGRN
+314 MSALLQDYWTGRN

-339 KNADWTNKAMQD
+339 NNANWTSNTMQD
-351 YMNSPQGKIDVLTSS
+351 YMKSPQGRIDALTSS

-374 GAALAD
+374 GAALAE

-390 VIAQVVNTITNTGF
+390 VISQVVNTITNTGF

-414 SLMIFTAI
+414 SVMIFTAI

-451 RLVAMNAVYA
+451 RLVAMNTVYA
-461 QIEAHLRTMVAL
+461 QMEAHLRTMVAL

-478 GMQMAP
+478 GMSMAP
-484 GTRMILPM
+484 GTRMNLPM

-519 PGGYANA
+519 PGGYANV
-526 ISGAAG
+526 ISSA
-532 AVAGAAAGAAGAA
+532 AGAAAGAAGAA

-602 KRQDDLIQMQNL
+602 KRQEDLIQMQNL

-635 AQSPQRL
+635 AQSPQRV
-642 RLDYNSSVHPGSS
+642 RVDYNGSVHPGSG
-655 PAFSEDT
+655 PAFSDDT

>member
-87 GATTKQQNEMFRL
+87 GATTQQQTEMFKL

-105 SRNPL
+105 ARNPL
-110 TALDIASGE
+110 TDVDITSGE

-170 GTQAIDVVDKLG
+170 GSQATDVVDKLG

-252 KKGYEALKAIGIDPK
+252 KKGYEALQAIGIDPK

-282 IKTIGDHLGKDASTQ
+282 VKTIGDHLGKDASTQ

-327 KLETVL
+327 KLETVI

-339 KNADWTNKAMQD
+339 NNANWTSNTMQD
-351 YMNSPQGKIDVLTSS
+351 YMKSPQGRIDALTSS

-374 GAALAD
+374 GAALAE

-390 VIAQVVNTITNTGF
+390 VISQVVNTITNTGF

-414 SLMIFTAI
+414 SVMIFTAI

-451 RLVAMNAVYA
+451 RLVAMNTVYA
-461 QIEAHLRTMVAL
+461 QMEAHLRTMVAL

-478 GMQMAP
+478 GMSMAP
-484 GTRMILPM
+484 GTRMNLPM

-519 PGGYANA
+519 PGGYANV
-526 ISGAAG
+526 ISSA
-532 AVAGAAAGAAGAA
+532 AGAAAGAAGAA

-602 KRQDDLIQMQNL
+602 KRQEDLIQMQNL

-635 AQSPQRL
+635 AQSPQRV
-642 RLDYNSSVHPGSS
+642 RVDYNGSVHPGSG
-655 PAFSEDT
+655 PAFSDDT